1 MRKAL
6 LWAAV
11 LLSMDAVAAPPTL
24 QDLVKPEQNTL
35 VSISPGGDYIA
46 MGTRIGEKVMAA
58 IVDRKTRQVVRGL
71 DPERK
76 GAIAA
81 LSWVSPDRIF
91 VMSSRVYNGV
101 TQAYLEPAIV
111 AMDVDG
117 RHRNVFYWDVID
129 TIRND
134 DDHILVLRCAKSNSK
149 GCWTYVQKVDT
160 KGGFAGPRI
169 ADAPAVNAGFMA
181 DNDGNVRFAYATGD
195 DDIQQLWLMGA
206 DGKWTQLNDEATSGV
221 EVAPIGVSRDGASGF
236 LRSQRKDGPDAIER
250 IDFASGRREVL
261 MSDPKLDPAFIVWSA
276 DGAQPIGA
284 AYGLGLPRARF
295 WDEKDPDARL
305 LKSLEAAFPED
316 AVAFGGGSRDGKQV
330 IVSVWS
336 DRDPGSSY
344 LLDRATLKTELVAR
358 SRPWLDPI
366 VLAKA
371 QPIAFKARDGVEIN
385 GYLTLPTT
393 AGSQPPPLVVLP
405 HGGPFGIS
413 DGWGYDE
420 EVQILATHGY
430 AVLRVNFRGSG
441 GFGRAFMEA
450 GYREWGRKMQDDVTD
465 ATRWLIAQGKV
476 DPSRTCIWGSSYGG
490 YAALMGAIEEPALY
504 RCVIATAAVSD
515 LNLMWK
521 WGDTH
526 QSREGREFLDRTIG
540 QDKAELVRYSPTQ
553 RVSDLKADLLLV
565 HGVRDPRVSY
575 EHAKAMQAALARAGK
590 KYEGYFPRNETHGI
604 YGDDNREEYYG
615 RVLRFLDARIGAQRQ
630 GEGQVAG
637 TR

>member
-6 LWAAV
+6 LWAVA
-11 LLSMDAVAAPPTL
+11 LLSVDAVAAPPTL
-24 QDLVKPEQNTL
+24 QDLIRPEQNTL

-58 IVDRKTRQVVRGL
+58 IVDRRTRQVVRGL

-236 LRSQRKDGPDAIER
+236 LRSERKDGPDAIER

-261 MSDPKLDPAFIVWSA
+261 MRDPKLDPAFIVWSA

-284 AYGLGLPRARF
+284 AYGLGIPRARF

-358 SRPWLDPI
+358 SRPWLDPTA
-366 VLAKA
+366 LARA

-420 EVQILATHGY
+420 EMQILANHGY

-465 ATRWLIAQGKV
+465 ATRWAIAQGRV
-476 DPSRTCIWGSSYGG
+476 DPSRICIWGSSYGG

-504 RCVIATAAVSD
+504 KCAIATAAVSD

-540 QDKAELVRYSPTQ
+540 QDKAELVRYSPAQ

-575 EHAKAMQAALARAGK
+575 EHAKAMQAALAKAGK

-630 GEGQVAG
+630 GEGQVASA
-637 TR
+637 R